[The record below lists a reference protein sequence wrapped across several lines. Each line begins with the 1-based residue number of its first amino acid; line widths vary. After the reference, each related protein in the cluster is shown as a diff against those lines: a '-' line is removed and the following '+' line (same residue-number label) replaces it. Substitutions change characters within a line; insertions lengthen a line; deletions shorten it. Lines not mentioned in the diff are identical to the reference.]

1 MTKWAELMS
10 NPWQDYFVI
19 FENYSTYL
27 GAGISWIRE

>member
-19 FENYSTYL
+19 VENYSTYP
-27 GAGISWIRE
+27 GAGIS